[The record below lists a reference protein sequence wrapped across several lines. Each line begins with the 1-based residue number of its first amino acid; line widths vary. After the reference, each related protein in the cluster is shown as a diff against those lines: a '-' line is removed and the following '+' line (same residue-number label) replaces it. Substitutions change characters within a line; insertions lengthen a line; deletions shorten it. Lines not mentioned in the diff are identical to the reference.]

1 MIVAD
6 AGKTFLLSGSGDVV
20 EPDDDICGIGSG
32 GQYAVAAAKALL
44 QFTDFSAR
52 EIAEKAMDIASD
64 ICIYTNKSLVFEEL
78 S

>member
-6 AGKTFLLSGSGDVV
+6 SGKTFLLSGSGDVV

-32 GQYAVAAAKALL
+32 GQYAVAAAKALIRY
-44 QFTDFSAR
+44 TEFSAM
-52 EIAEKAMDIASD
+52 EIAEKAMEIASD
-64 ICIYTNKSLVFEEL
+64 ICIYTNKKMVFEEL